1 MRKQILLVLVC
12 CVATLGAQAQLR
24 LTQDIQEALDKLV
37 RAEVAIKQ
45 LYVDTVNAGKLT
57 DEAIRGMLSMLD
69 PHSSYTTA
77 EETRKLSEPL
87 NGNFEGIGVQFN
99 ILDDTLVVNQTVPKG
114 PSERVGI
121 LAGDRIISVNDTVLA
136 GVKMDRADIM
146 KNLRGPKGTV
156 ANLKVVRRGV
166 KEVLSFRV
174 IRDKIPLHTVD
185 AAYMIRPGIG
195 FIRLS
200 SFGATSGDEVRE
212 AILKLKNEGMQS
224 LILDLEENGGGYM
237 QAAVTVASEFLQQND
252 MIVYTDGRS
261 VPHQEFRSTGGGQF
275 LEGKLVVLVNDYSA
289 SAAEIVSGAIQD
301 QDRGFVVGRRTFGK
315 GLVQRPI
322 EFPDGSMVRL
332 TVSHYYTPSGR
343 CIQKPYEKGKK
354 RQYEEDLMNRF
365 KGGEMMHIDSI
376 HFADSLKYKTLREGR
391 TVYGGGGIMPDYF
404 VPLDTTVYTNF
415 YRQLNLKSVIINSHM
430 KYVDANRKALKKRY
444 KKFDQFNAE
453 YQVPQ
458 AELDSVFAAADRM
471 GVKPKDDVEKEQTLP
486 KLRLVLKALVARD
499 LWEMSEYF
507 AIMNEDSPTVHKALE
522 LIAGKPD

>member
-1 MRKQILLVLVC
+1 MAMVPAVAQI
-12 CVATLGAQAQLR
+12 TLTR
-24 LTQDIQEALDKLV
+24 SMQEALDKLV
-37 RAEVAIKQ
+37 RAEVAIQQ

-57 DEAIRGMLSMLD
+57 DEAIRSMLATLD

-77 EETRKLSEPL
+77 EETRKMSEPL

-114 PSERVGI
+114 PSEKVGI
-121 LAGDRIISVNDTVLA
+121 LAGDRIISVNDTTLA

-146 KNLRGPKGTV
+146 KKLRGPKGTI

-185 AAYMIRPGIG
+185 AAYMIRPGVG

-200 SFGATSGDEVRE
+200 SFGMTSGTEVRD
-212 AILKLKNEGMQS
+212 AIVKLKGEGMQS

-237 QAAVTVASEFLQQND
+237 QAAVNIASEFLQQND

-261 VPHQEFRSTGGGQF
+261 VPHQEMRSTGGGQF
-275 LEGKLVVLVNDYSA
+275 LDGKLIVLVNDYSA
-289 SAAEIVSGAIQD
+289 SAAEIVAGAIQD

-322 EFPDGSMVRL
+322 EFPDGSMIRL

-365 KGGEMMHIDSI
+365 KGGEMMHVDSI
-376 HFADSLKYKTLREGR
+376 HFADSLKFKTLRQGR

-404 VPLDTTVYTNF
+404 VPLDTTVYTNL
-415 YRQLNLKSVIINSHM
+415 YRQLNLKSITINAHM
-430 KYVDANRKALKKRY
+430 KYVDAHRKALKKRY

-458 AELDSVFAAADRM
+458 EEIDSVFSAATRM
-471 GVKPKDDVEKEQTLP
+471 GVTPKDEVEKEQTLP

-499 LWEMSEYF
+499 LWDMSEYF
-507 AIMNEDSPTVHKALE
+507 AIINEDSPTVHKALE
-522 LIAGKPD
+522 LIANKPE